1 MPNLLVPLISFHT
14 NDEDKDGNTQ
24 VTVILREPNGAIAA
38 RIADDLGHF
47 NDNSTSSD
55 FALTVLDPTDR
66 DTLLSGTITLRI
78 DPNGEDTWRFNYL
91 LRLIFNDG
99 SSVFFERDG
108 LELTE
113 GNREVSFPLAG

>member
-1 MPNLLVPLISFHT
+1 
-14 NDEDKDGNTQ
+14 TQ

-38 RIADDLGHF
+38 RLADNLGHF

-55 FALTVLDPTDR
+55 FALIVFDPTDR

-78 DPNGEDTWRFNYL
+78 DPKGDDTWRFNYL

-108 LELTE
+108 LQLTTD
-113 GNREVSFPLAG
+113 NPEVSF